1 VLLLILKNLVD
12 NATKFAYEG
21 TAVRVVGE
29 IIPIEPGRRGREGA
43 RFIVSD
49 RGVGIPIGLQ
59 SRVFERFYQVDPAR
73 TGTAHRRGTG
83 LGLAIVKHAVKVM
96 GGTIG
101 VESVWKQGTTI
112 TVELPGCV
120 GGPAA

>member
-1 VLLLILKNLVD
+1 
-12 NATKFAYEG
+12 
-21 TAVRVVGE
+21 
-29 IIPIEPGRRGREGA
+29 
-43 RFIVSD
+43 
-49 RGVGIPIGLQ
+49 
-59 SRVFERFYQVDPAR
+59 
-73 TGTAHRRGTG
+73 
-83 LGLAIVKHAVKVM
+83 M